1 MYKLEYNTMDGKV
14 GSIRRLHDNA
24 SIPIAEDNSDYQE
37 FVKWNTAQA
46 IPLNMTDKSQ
56 AILDEIIA
64 TQAKTAKKKQDI
76 ETSLKTWK
84 ELSDEIK
91 GADDFKK
98 VQSVLEKIA
107 KVLYWTV
114 KDSEL

>member
-1 MYKLEYNTMDGKV
+1 MYKLEYSTTDGKV

-24 SIPIAEDNSDYQE
+24 SIPISEDNSDYQE

-64 TQAKTAKKKQDI
+64 TQAKIDKKKQDI
-76 ETSLKTWK
+76 ETNLKTWAQ
-84 ELSDEIK
+84 LSDEITK
-91 GADDFKK
+91 ADDIKK
-98 VQSVLEKIA
+98 LSDVVAKLA
-107 KVLYWTV
+107 KVVYWLA
-114 KDSEL
+114 KNSDI